1 VTADGGRAG
10 QERRG
15 GSAARGSELGAHG
28 FLGAVLA
35 GGRNTRYGDHKALAE
50 VGGVPIAARAA
61 RALDEAGCRPVVLI
75 ANEPGVYAPLEL
87 PQRPDARAGLGPLG
101 GIHAALLWARDEG
114 LPGAVVVAG
123 DMPFAAPGLLREL
136 ARGAAAPG
144 VDAAV
149 PESPGK
155 RGVEPLCAAYG
166 VSCLPAVEAA
176 IAGGGGRIVGF
187 YERIVLKRMD
197 AARVARF
204 GDPRV
209 LFRNVNTPADRA
221 AADRLREAAP

>member
-1 VTADGGRAG
+1 MTADEGLGATRGRGAP
-10 QERRG
+10 
-15 GSAARGSELGAHG
+15 SAAGSDGDEHG

-61 RALDEAGCRPVVLI
+61 RALGEAGCHPVVLI
-75 ANEPGVYAPLEL
+75 ANEPGVYAPLGL
-87 PQRPDARAGLGPLG
+87 PLRSDARAGLGPLG
-101 GIHAALLWARDEG
+101 GIHAALLWVRDEG

-123 DMPFAAPGLLREL
+123 DMPFAAPELLREL
-136 ARGAAAPG
+136 ARRAAAPG

-155 RGVEPLCAAYG
+155 RGVEPLCAAYA

-176 IAGGGGRIVGF
+176 VAGGGGRIVGF
-187 YERIVLKRMD
+187 YESISLDRVE

-204 GDPRV
+204 GDPGV
-209 LFRNVNTPADRA
+209 MFRNVNTPADRA
-221 AADRLREAAP
+221 AADRLHEAAP